1 MASNYA
7 DGMPD
12 GLTFKSEQQKQDLTY
27 NAVDKAQELF
37 KTIGKQLGTH
47 NAELQEELLE
57 LAKQQQKLYK
67 RFDEEQ
73 AQRSMDAK
81 LLKQKGASD
90 EEIIAYLSK
99 RQDTYEK
106 DTKALFDSFGNLHRT
121 LEGWI
126 EEDEN
131 LSGEDR
137 VLLRKQLETFQKSY
151 DLDEQLRQE
160 NEKDKKKRNAVLD
173 HIAESVRGTWK
184 EALENGKEERKDAF
198 GSMAASL
205 LGPLRVIADPI
216 AKFAT
221 GKTTKDLAQDIF
233 EKVTSK
239 KDKEEEKAAARDLE
253 LESALSTAQEPL
265 VTSVSRISDLIETD
279 LTPSL
284 PAPEAADS
292 VKNLFVPQI
301 ESENSKK
308 EPVLA
313 LPAPVINIPDTSIE
327 VPPAEAPRIE
337 IPSIEVPAPEA
348 SESPEVNVSIPEMA
362 TPEVVNNI
370 TTETPEVA
378 VDTPEVMVPEISVPK
393 IDLPK
398 IDAPEVMVP
407 EISVPKID
415 APEVMVPEIDTPEVF
430 NSINV
435 PDISSPEVRVDAPQ
449 VEVPEEKPIPLSE
462 VLERLTINAD
472 LVNLISEGKPEL
484 SEDKEPENSFQK
496 SFVENETVL
505 LPREP
510 EIFKGIES
518 SSDEL
523 DNSLFE
529 KSPLAPSVSTDESLL
544 NKTTPVETEL
554 LRKGGIIGASAVFLG
569 KEIRK
574 LGEGI
579 DDIDL
584 DGEDESFLDK
594 LSGGKFSKT
603 LTKLAPTLASAAGVA
618 AVAAVPIAMLVGGAK
633 LQERDTEDAKK
644 YAEQGEYGRAVETAW
659 LGDRSRLTEENA
671 NAELGRA
678 TGKTALIAGGAA
690 GVTALAAG
698 GAAAG
703 MAAGGAAAAGGAG
716 LLGTGLAAAGAAA
729 GSVFPPVLIAAAIAA
744 AVTVVAKGTQEAF
757 ELGWDKNQAEIQKN
771 LYDTIYSEDSSV
783 WEKIKASVE
792 SGWKE
797 FTGTLAGGIRGASEE
812 LEGDAA
818 IEWQRGIEY
827 LEKTAAEGNEENA
840 RLLTMLQS
848 EEFKALS
855 DKDQEMIL
863 KSEGLFDEYQTML
876 DEAQN
881 SFGESLLN
889 GLRATGDFF
898 KGAINTKMEAFN
910 GKRGAAIDAKLLKDM
925 DKITGEDVERLK
937 NSTAYAEA
945 LSQGKNKKQ
954 AMEAAYLDEKHKEN
968 AALGIQKENG
978 VAVGFNDYAVTYFQ
992 KKKTD
997 EDYRQTH
1004 EYSQEKAKLMQ
1015 QGYTSEEADLKAIQE
1030 YNEMYE
1036 QALTYRLKQTKDY
1049 REHYKKCLKEGK
1061 SMAQAEKEALR
1072 VAKENTR
1079 NTMTVTELIKDKFSS
1094 IGTSLKETFNR
1105 VGEKISEGFDT
1116 VKESD
1121 FVKTISEFATGIW
1134 DSVTEWFG
1142 KIGNWFSEKWD
1153 SITEGLA
1160 TAWDSTK
1167 EGFKTA
1173 GDWISDK
1180 ATAAGDWVGDKAS
1193 AAWSWITGSKPD
1205 AQIEDGIVT
1214 KDGKVIQ
1221 LSPEDNVYATK
1232 NMPTVVGDAD
1242 AQRAMPSV
1250 PTPQAEFTDKGIIA
1264 AIQVL
1269 TEVLKNKNMSPEI
1282 SIPDNS
1288 TVGFDQ
1294 YRSA

>member
-1 MASNYA
+1 MANNYA

-126 EEDEN
+126 EEDES

-239 KDKEEEKAAARDLE
+239 EDKEEEKAAARDLE

-284 PAPEAADS
+284 PT
-292 VKNLFVPQI
+292 
-301 ESENSKK
+301 
-308 EPVLA
+308 
-313 LPAPVINIPDTSIE
+313 PVIN
-327 VPPAEAPRIE
+327 
-337 IPSIEVPAPEA
+337 
-348 SESPEVNVSIPEMA
+348 
-362 TPEVVNNI
+362 TP
-370 TTETPEVA
+370 
-378 VDTPEVMVPEISVPK
+378 
-393 IDLPK
+393 
-398 IDAPEVMVP
+398 
-407 EISVPKID
+407 
-415 APEVMVPEIDTPEVF
+415 
-430 NSINV
+430 
-435 PDISSPEVRVDAPQ
+435 
-449 VEVPEEKPIPLSE
+449 
-462 VLERLTINAD
+462 
-472 LVNLISEGKPEL
+472 EGKPEL
-484 SEDKEPENSFQK
+484 FEDREPENSFQE
-496 SFVENETVL
+496 SFIENETVL

-518 SSDEL
+518 SGDEL

-544 NKTTPVETEL
+544 DRTTPVETEL

-584 DGEDESFLDK
+584 DSESEDESFLDK
-594 LSGGKFSKT
+594 LTGGKFSKT
-603 LTKLAPTLASAAGVA
+603 LIKLALTLASAAGVA

-744 AVTVVAKGTQEAF
+744 AVTVVAKGIQEAF

-855 DKDQEMIL
+855 EKDQEMIL

-898 KGAINTKMEAFN
+898 IGAVNTKMEALN
-910 GKRGAAIDAKLLKDM
+910 GKKGAAIDAQLLKDM

-945 LSQGKNKKQ
+945 LAQGKNKKQ

-978 VAVGFNDYAVTYFQ
+978 VAVGFNDYAITYFQ

-1015 QGYTSEEADLKAIQE
+1015 QGYTSEEADLKAIEE
-1030 YNEMYE
+1030 YNLMYE
-1036 QALTYRLKQTKDY
+1036 QALEYRLKQTKDY

-1105 VGEKISEGFDT
+1105 VGEKISEGFDA

-1173 GDWISDK
+1173 GDWVSDK
-1180 ATAAGDWVGDKAS
+1180 ATAAGDWIGDKAS
-1193 AAWSWITGSKPD
+1193 AAWDWITGNKPD

-1242 AQRAMPSV
+1242 AQRAMPSI
-1250 PTPQAEFTDKGIIA
+1250 PAPQAEFTDKGIIA

-1269 TEVLKNKNMSPEI
+1269 TDVLKSKNMSPEI
-1282 SIPDNS
+1282 NIPDNS
-1288 TVGFDQ
+1288 TIAFDQ
-1294 YRSA
+1294 FRSA

>member
-27 NAVDKAQELF
+27 GASEKALTQFLS
-37 KTIGKQLGTH
+37 IAKQLGTH
-47 NAELQEELLE
+47 NTDLQEEITDLI
-57 LAKQQQKLYK
+57 KQQQKLYK

-73 AQRSMDAK
+73 AQRNIDAK

-126 EEDEN
+126 EEDET
-131 LSGEDR
+131 LSGQDR

-173 HIAESVRGTWK
+173 HIAESVKGTWK

-205 LGPLRVIADPI
+205 LGHLRVIADPI
-216 AKFAT
+216 SEFAT
-221 GKTTKDLAQDIF
+221 GKTTKELAQDVF
-233 EKVTSK
+233 DKWTTKEDKDEDL
-239 KDKEEEKAAARDLE
+239 KDKQRDEE
-253 LESALSTAQEPL
+253 LESALSSAQQPL
-265 VTSVSRISDLIETD
+265 ISSVDQISDLLTETA
-279 LTPSL
+279 T
-284 PAPEAADS
+284 
-292 VKNLFVPQI
+292 QT
-301 ESENSKK
+301 
-308 EPVLA
+308 LA
-313 LPAPVINIPDTSIE
+313 LPGVTESRDEEFSYENENPVVANPQI
-327 VPPAEAPRIE
+327 
-337 IPSIEVPAPEA
+337 
-348 SESPEVNVSIPEMA
+348 SPESRNLFSYENENP
-362 TPEVVNNI
+362 VVAKDSFS
-370 TTETPEVA
+370 T
-378 VDTPEVMVPEISVPK
+378 DFFRS
-393 IDLPK
+393 L
-398 IDAPEVMVP
+398 
-407 EISVPKID
+407 
-415 APEVMVPEIDTPEVF
+415 
-430 NSINV
+430 
-435 PDISSPEVRVDAPQ
+435 Q
-449 VEVPEEKPIPLSE
+449 GSE
-462 VLERLTINAD
+462 NE
-472 LVNLISEGKPEL
+472 SL
-484 SEDKEPENSFQK
+484 SEDEGILADTNPA
-496 SFVENETVL
+496 ET
-505 LPREP
+505 
-510 EIFKGIES
+510 
-518 SSDEL
+518 D
-523 DNSLFE
+523 
-529 KSPLAPSVSTDESLL
+529 
-544 NKTTPVETEL
+544 L
-554 LRKGGIIGASAVFLG
+554 LRKGGVIGAAAVFLG

-579 DDIDL
+579 DDIDVGDD
-584 DGEDESFLDK
+584 DGFLDN
-594 LSGGKFSKT
+594 LMGGKLKKT

-618 AVAAVPIAMLVGGAK
+618 AVAAVPVAMLAGGLK

-644 YAEQGEYGRAVETAW
+644 YAEQGNYGRAVETAW

-671 NAELGRA
+671 NSELGRA

-690 GVTALAAG
+690 GVGALAAG

-703 MAAGGAAAAGGAG
+703 MSAGAAAAAGGAG
-716 LLGTGLAAAGAAA
+716 LLGTGLAAAGATASA
-729 GSVFPPVLIAAAIAA
+729 VFPPALIAAAIAA
-744 AVTVVAKGTQEAF
+744 GVTVIAKGTQEAF

-771 LYDTIYSEDSSV
+771 LYDTIYSEDSSI
-783 WEKIKASVE
+783 WEKIKASVS

-827 LEKTAAEGNEENA
+827 LEKTAAEGNKENS

-898 KGAINTKMEAFN
+898 KGAVNTKMEALN
-910 GKRGAAIDAKLLKDM
+910 GKKGAAIDAQLLKDM

-954 AMEAAYLDEKHKEN
+954 AMEAAYLDEKHREN

-978 VAVGFNDYAVTYFQ
+978 VAVGFNDYAITYFQ

-1061 SMAQAEKEALR
+1061 SMAQAEKEALQ
-1072 VAKENTR
+1072 VARENTR
-1079 NTMTVTELIKDKFSS
+1079 NTMTVTELIKDKISS
-1094 IGTSLKETFNR
+1094 IGTSIRETFT
-1105 VGEKISEGFDT
+1105 KIGDKVSEGLNAFQ
-1116 VKESD
+1116 ESD
-1121 FVKTISEFATGIW
+1121 FVKTITDFTSGIW
-1134 DSVTEWFG
+1134 NSVTEWFG

-1153 SITEGLA
+1153 SVTGALSG
-1160 TAWDSTK
+1160 AWDATK
-1167 EGFKTA
+1167 EGFSAA
-1173 GDWISDK
+1173 GDWIGDK
-1180 ATAAGDWVGDKAS
+1180 ATSFWN
-1193 AAWSWITGSKPD
+1193 WITGSSPD
-1205 AQIEDGIVT
+1205 EQINDGIVT

-1221 LSPEDNVYATK
+1221 LSPDDNVYATK

-1242 AQRAMPSV
+1242 AQRAMPSI

-1269 TEVLKNKNMSPEI
+1269 TEVLKNKNMSPEVNI
-1282 SIPDNS
+1282 SDNS
-1288 TVGFDQ
+1288 TVAFDQ
-1294 YRSA
+1294 FRSA

>member
-1 MASNYA
+1 MASNYS

-27 NAVDKAQELF
+27 NVVDKAQELF

-126 EEDEN
+126 EEDET
-131 LSGEDR
+131 LSGQDR
-137 VLLRKQLETFQKSY
+137 VLLRKQLEVFQKSY

-173 HIAESVRGTWK
+173 HIAESVKGTWK
-184 EALENGKEERKDAF
+184 EALENGKEERKDVF

-216 AKFAT
+216 SKFAT
-221 GKTTKDLAQDIF
+221 GKTTKDLAQDVF
-233 EKVTSK
+233 DKWTTKEN
-239 KDKEEEKAAARDLE
+239 KDEDLKDRQRDEE
-253 LESALSTAQEPL
+253 LESALFNAQQPLISPVVAKDSFSTDFFHSLQGSENESLSEDEGILADTNPA
-265 VTSVSRISDLIETD
+265 ETD
-279 LTPSL
+279 LL
-284 PAPEAADS
+284 H
-292 VKNLFVPQI
+292 
-301 ESENSKK
+301 
-308 EPVLA
+308 
-313 LPAPVINIPDTSIE
+313 
-327 VPPAEAPRIE
+327 
-337 IPSIEVPAPEA
+337 
-348 SESPEVNVSIPEMA
+348 
-362 TPEVVNNI
+362 
-370 TTETPEVA
+370 
-378 VDTPEVMVPEISVPK
+378 
-393 IDLPK
+393 
-398 IDAPEVMVP
+398 
-407 EISVPKID
+407 
-415 APEVMVPEIDTPEVF
+415 
-430 NSINV
+430 
-435 PDISSPEVRVDAPQ
+435 
-449 VEVPEEKPIPLSE
+449 
-462 VLERLTINAD
+462 
-472 LVNLISEGKPEL
+472 
-484 SEDKEPENSFQK
+484 
-496 SFVENETVL
+496 
-505 LPREP
+505 
-510 EIFKGIES
+510 
-518 SSDEL
+518 
-523 DNSLFE
+523 
-529 KSPLAPSVSTDESLL
+529 
-544 NKTTPVETEL
+544 
-554 LRKGGIIGASAVFLG
+554 KGGVIGAAAVFLG

-579 DDIDL
+579 DDIDVGDD
-584 DGEDESFLDK
+584 DGFLDK
-594 LSGGKFSKT
+594 ISGGKFSKT
-603 LTKLAPTLASAAGVA
+603 LAKLAPTLASAAGVA
-618 AVAAVPIAMLVGGAK
+618 AVAAVPVAMLAGGLK
-633 LQERDTEDAKK
+633 LQKRDTEDAKK
-644 YAEQGEYGRAVETAW
+644 YAEQGNYGRAVETAW
-659 LGDRSRLTEENA
+659 LGDRKRLTEENA

-703 MAAGGAAAAGGAG
+703 MTAGATAMAGGAG
-716 LLGTGLAAAGAAA
+716 LLGSGLAAVGATAGA
-729 GSVFPPVLIAAAIAA
+729 VFPPALIAAAIAA
-744 AVTVVAKGTQEAF
+744 AATVVAKGTQEAF

-771 LYDTIYSEDSSV
+771 LYDTIYSKDSSV
-783 WEKIKASVE
+783 WEKIKASVS

-797 FTGTLAGGIRGASEE
+797 FTGTIAGGIRGVTEE

-827 LEKTAAEGNEENA
+827 LEKTAAEGNKENA

-855 DKDQEMIL
+855 EKDQEMIL

-876 DEAQN
+876 DETQN

-889 GLRATGDFF
+889 GLRATGAFF

-945 LSQGKNKKQ
+945 LSQGKNRKQ

-978 VAVGFNDYAVTYFQ
+978 IAVGFNDYAITYFQ

-1049 REHYKKCLKEGK
+1049 RDHYKKCLKEGK
-1061 SMAQAEKEALR
+1061 SMAQAEKEALK
-1072 VAKENTR
+1072 VARENTR
-1079 NTMTVTELIKDKFSS
+1079 NTMTVTELIKDKISS
-1094 IGTSLKETFNR
+1094 IGTSIKETFT
-1105 VGEKISEGFDT
+1105 KIGDKVSEGFNAF
-1116 VKESD
+1116 KESD
-1121 FVKTISEFATGIW
+1121 FVKTITDFTSGIW
-1134 DSVTEWFG
+1134 NSVTEWFG

-1153 SITEGLA
+1153 SVTGALSG
-1160 TAWDSTK
+1160 AWDATK
-1167 EGFKTA
+1167 EGFSAA
-1173 GDWISDK
+1173 GDWIGDK
-1180 ATAAGDWVGDKAS
+1180 ATSFWN
-1193 AAWSWITGSKPD
+1193 WISGSSPD
-1205 AQIEDGIVT
+1205 EQINDGIVT

-1221 LSPEDNVYATK
+1221 LSPDDNVYATK

-1242 AQRAMPSV
+1242 AQRAMPSI

-1269 TEVLKNKNMSPEI
+1269 TEVLKNKNMSPEVNI
-1282 SIPDNS
+1282 SDNS
-1288 TVGFDQ
+1288 TIGFDQ
-1294 YRSA
+1294 FRSA

>member
-1 MASNYA
+1 MANNYA

-27 NAVDKAQELF
+27 GASEKALTQFLS
-37 KTIGKQLGTH
+37 IAKQLGTH
-47 NAELQEELLE
+47 NTDLQEEITDLI
-57 LAKQQQKLYK
+57 KQQQKLYK

-73 AQRSMDAK
+73 AQRIMDAK

-90 EEIIAYLSK
+90 EEIIAYLAK

-106 DTKALFDSFGNLHRT
+106 DTKALFDSFGALHRT
-121 LEGWI
+121 FEGWV
-126 EEDEN
+126 EEDET
-131 LSGEDR
+131 LSGQDR
-137 VLLRKQLETFQKSY
+137 VLLRKQLEVFQKSY
-151 DLDEQLRQE
+151 DLEEQLRQE
-160 NEKDKKKRNAVLD
+160 NEKDKKKRNAVLE
-173 HIAESVRGTWK
+173 HIAESAKGTWK
-184 EALENGKEERKDAF
+184 EALENGKEERRDAF

-221 GKTTKDLAQDIF
+221 GKTTKDLAQDVF
-233 EKVTSK
+233 EKLTTK
-239 KDKEEEKAAARDLE
+239 DDEEEDLKDKLRDEE
-253 LESALSTAQEPL
+253 LESALSSAQQPLINSVNQISELLTEP
-265 VTSVSRISDLIETD
+265 TTQ
-279 LTPSL
+279 T
-284 PAPEAADS
+284 
-292 VKNLFVPQI
+292 
-301 ESENSKK
+301 
-308 EPVLA
+308 LA
-313 LPAPVINIPDTSIE
+313 LPGVTESRDEEFSYEDENPV
-327 VPPAEAPRIE
+327 
-337 IPSIEVPAPEA
+337 
-348 SESPEVNVSIPEMA
+348 
-362 TPEVVNNI
+362 VVN
-370 TTETPEVA
+370 
-378 VDTPEVMVPEISVPK
+378 DS
-393 IDLPK
+393 
-398 IDAPEVMVP
+398 
-407 EISVPKID
+407 
-415 APEVMVPEIDTPEVF
+415 F
-430 NSINV
+430 NTDFFRSLQG
-435 PDISSPEVRVDAPQ
+435 S
-449 VEVPEEKPIPLSE
+449 EEE
-462 VLERLTINAD
+462 GVLANTN
-472 LVNLISEGKPEL
+472 
-484 SEDKEPENSFQK
+484 
-496 SFVENETVL
+496 
-505 LPREP
+505 
-510 EIFKGIES
+510 
-518 SSDEL
+518 
-523 DNSLFE
+523 
-529 KSPLAPSVSTDESLL
+529 
-544 NKTTPVETEL
+544 PVETDL
-554 LRKGGIIGASAVFLG
+554 LRKGGVIGAAAVFLG

-579 DDIDL
+579 DDLDLDL
-584 DGEDESFLDK
+584 DGDDGFLDN
-594 LSGGKFSKT
+594 LMGGKLKKT

-618 AVAAVPIAMLVGGAK
+618 AVAAVPIAMLAGGLK
-633 LQERDTEDAKK
+633 LQKRDTEDAKK
-644 YAEQGEYGRAVETAW
+644 YTEQGNLGRAAETAW
-659 LGDRSRLTEENA
+659 LGDRNRLTEENA
-671 NAELGRA
+671 NSELGRA
-678 TGKTALIAGGAA
+678 TGKSALIAGGVT
-690 GVTALAAG
+690 GVGALAAG
-698 GAAAG
+698 GASAG
-703 MAAGGAAAAGGAG
+703 MSAGAAAAAGGAG
-716 LLGTGLAAAGAAA
+716 LLGTGAAAAGATAA
-729 GSVFPPVLIAAAIAA
+729 AVLPPVLIAAVIAA
-744 AVTVVAKGTQEAF
+744 AATVVAKGTQEAF

-771 LYDTIYSEDSSV
+771 LYDTIYSEDSSI
-783 WEKIKASVE
+783 WEKIKASVQ

-797 FTGTLAGGIRGASEE
+797 FTGTIAGGIRKASEE

-827 LEKTAAEGNEENA
+827 LAKTAAEGNKENA

-855 DKDQEMIL
+855 EKDQEMIL

-898 KGAINTKMEAFN
+898 VGAVNTKMEALN
-910 GKRGAAIDAKLLKDM
+910 GKKGAAIDAQLLKDM

-997 EDYRQTH
+997 EGYRQTH

-1015 QGYTSEEADLKAIQE
+1015 QGFTSEEADLKAIQE
-1030 YNEMYE
+1030 YNELYE

-1061 SMAQAEKEALR
+1061 STALAEKEALKA
-1072 VAKENTR
+1072 AKENTR
-1079 NTMTVTELIKDKFSS
+1079 NTMTVTELIKDK
-1094 IGTSLKETFNR
+1094 
-1105 VGEKISEGFDT
+1105 VSEGFNAF
-1116 VKESD
+1116 KESD
-1121 FVKTISEFATGIW
+1121 FVKTITDFTSGIW
-1134 DSVTEWFG
+1134 NSVTEWFG

-1153 SITEGLA
+1153 SVTGALSG
-1160 TAWDSTK
+1160 AWDSVK
-1167 EGFKTA
+1167 G
-1173 GDWISDK
+1173 GVS
-1180 ATAAGDWVGDKAS
+1180 AAGDWVGDKAT
-1193 AAWSWITGSKPD
+1193 AAWDWITGSKPD

-1221 LSPEDNVYATK
+1221 LSPDDNVYATK

-1269 TEVLKNKNMSPEI
+1269 TEVLKGKNLSPEI
-1282 SIPDNS
+1282 NISDNS

>member
-27 NAVDKAQELF
+27 GASEKALTQFLS
-37 KTIGKQLGTH
+37 IAKQLGTH
-47 NAELQEELLE
+47 NTDLQEEITDLI
-57 LAKQQQKLYK
+57 KQQQKLYK

-73 AQRSMDAK
+73 AQRNIDAK

-126 EEDEN
+126 EEDET
-131 LSGEDR
+131 LSGQDR
-137 VLLRKQLETFQKSY
+137 VLLRKQLEVFQKSY

-173 HIAESVRGTWK
+173 HIAESVKGTWK

-216 AKFAT
+216 SKFAT
-221 GKTTKDLAQDIF
+221 GKTTKDLAQDVF
-233 EKVTSK
+233 DKWTTKED
-239 KDKEEEKAAARDLE
+239 KDKDLKDKQRDEE
-253 LESALSTAQEPL
+253 LESALSSAQQPL
-265 VTSVSRISDLIETD
+265 ISSVDQISDLLTETA
-279 LTPSL
+279 T
-284 PAPEAADS
+284 
-292 VKNLFVPQI
+292 QT
-301 ESENSKK
+301 
-308 EPVLA
+308 LA
-313 LPAPVINIPDTSIE
+313 LPGVTESRDEEFSYENENPVVANPQI
-327 VPPAEAPRIE
+327 
-337 IPSIEVPAPEA
+337 
-348 SESPEVNVSIPEMA
+348 SPESRNLFSYENENP
-362 TPEVVNNI
+362 VVAKDSFS
-370 TTETPEVA
+370 T
-378 VDTPEVMVPEISVPK
+378 DFFRS
-393 IDLPK
+393 L
-398 IDAPEVMVP
+398 
-407 EISVPKID
+407 
-415 APEVMVPEIDTPEVF
+415 
-430 NSINV
+430 
-435 PDISSPEVRVDAPQ
+435 Q
-449 VEVPEEKPIPLSE
+449 GSE
-462 VLERLTINAD
+462 NE
-472 LVNLISEGKPEL
+472 SL
-484 SEDKEPENSFQK
+484 SEDEGILADTNPAEN
-496 SFVENETVL
+496 
-505 LPREP
+505 
-510 EIFKGIES
+510 
-518 SSDEL
+518 D
-523 DNSLFE
+523 
-529 KSPLAPSVSTDESLL
+529 
-544 NKTTPVETEL
+544 L
-554 LRKGGIIGASAVFLG
+554 LRKGGVIGAAAVFLG

-579 DDIDL
+579 DDIDVDDD
-584 DGEDESFLDK
+584 DGFLDN
-594 LSGGKFSKT
+594 LMGGKLKKT

-618 AVAAVPIAMLVGGAK
+618 AVAAVPVAMLAGGLK

-644 YAEQGEYGRAVETAW
+644 YAEQGNYGRAVETAW

-671 NAELGRA
+671 NSELGRT

-690 GVTALAAG
+690 GVGALAAG

-703 MAAGGAAAAGGAG
+703 MSAGAAAAAGGAG
-716 LLGTGLAAAGAAA
+716 LLGTGLAAAGATASA
-729 GSVFPPVLIAAAIAA
+729 VFPPALIAAAIAA

-783 WEKIKASVE
+783 WEKIKASVS

-797 FTGTLAGGIRGASEE
+797 FTGTIAGGIRGVTEE

-827 LEKTAAEGNEENA
+827 LEKTAAEGNKENS

-898 KGAINTKMEAFN
+898 KGAVNTKMEALN
-910 GKRGAAIDAKLLKDM
+910 GKKGAAIDAQLLKDM

-954 AMEAAYLDEKHKEN
+954 AMEAAYLDEKHREN
-968 AALGIQKENG
+968 AVLGIQKENG
-978 VAVGFNDYAVTYFQ
+978 VAVGFNDYAITYFQ

-1061 SMAQAEKEALR
+1061 SMAQAEKESLQ

-1094 IGTSLKETFNR
+1094 IGTSIKETFT
-1105 VGEKISEGFDT
+1105 KIGDKVSEGFNAF
-1116 VKESD
+1116 KESD
-1121 FVKTISEFATGIW
+1121 FVKTITDFTSGIW
-1134 DSVTEWFG
+1134 NSVTEWFG

-1153 SITEGLA
+1153 SVTGALSG
-1160 TAWDSTK
+1160 AWDATK
-1167 EGFKTA
+1167 EGFSAA
-1173 GDWISDK
+1173 GDWIGDK
-1180 ATAAGDWVGDKAS
+1180 ATSIWNWV
-1193 AAWSWITGSKPD
+1193 TGSSPD
-1205 AQIEDGIVT
+1205 EQIDDGIVT

-1221 LSPEDNVYATK
+1221 LSPDDNVYATK

-1269 TEVLKNKNMSPEI
+1269 TEVLKSKNMSPEI
-1282 SIPDNS
+1282 NIPDNS
-1288 TVGFDQ
+1288 VVGFDQ

>member
-7 DGMPD
+7 DGMPE

-27 NAVDKAQELF
+27 SAVDKAQELF

-73 AQRSMDAK
+73 AQRSIDAK

-126 EEDEN
+126 EEDET
-131 LSGEDR
+131 LSGQDR
-137 VLLRKQLETFQKSY
+137 VLLRKQLEVFQKSY

-173 HIAESVRGTWK
+173 HIAESVKGTWK

-205 LGPLRVIADPI
+205 LGPLRIIADPI
-216 AKFAT
+216 SKFAT
-221 GKTTKDLAQDIF
+221 GKTTKDLAQDVF
-233 EKVTSK
+233 DKWTTKENKDEDL
-239 KDKEEEKAAARDLE
+239 KDKQRDEE
-253 LESALSTAQEPL
+253 LESALSNAQQPL
-265 VTSVSRISDLIETD
+265 ISSVDQISDLLTETA
-279 LTPSL
+279 T
-284 PAPEAADS
+284 
-292 VKNLFVPQI
+292 QT
-301 ESENSKK
+301 
-308 EPVLA
+308 LA
-313 LPAPVINIPDTSIE
+313 LPGVTESRDEEFSYENENPVVAKDSFGTDFFRALQSSENESFSEDEGILADTN
-327 VPPAEAPRIE
+327 PAE
-337 IPSIEVPAPEA
+337 
-348 SESPEVNVSIPEMA
+348 
-362 TPEVVNNI
+362 
-370 TTETPEVA
+370 
-378 VDTPEVMVPEISVPK
+378 
-393 IDLPK
+393 
-398 IDAPEVMVP
+398 
-407 EISVPKID
+407 
-415 APEVMVPEIDTPEVF
+415 
-430 NSINV
+430 
-435 PDISSPEVRVDAPQ
+435 
-449 VEVPEEKPIPLSE
+449 
-462 VLERLTINAD
+462 
-472 LVNLISEGKPEL
+472 
-484 SEDKEPENSFQK
+484 
-496 SFVENETVL
+496 
-505 LPREP
+505 
-510 EIFKGIES
+510 
-518 SSDEL
+518 
-523 DNSLFE
+523 
-529 KSPLAPSVSTDESLL
+529 TD
-544 NKTTPVETEL
+544 L
-554 LRKGGIIGASAVFLG
+554 LRKGGVIGAAAVFLG

-579 DDIDL
+579 DDIDVD
-584 DGEDESFLDK
+584 DGFLDN
-594 LSGGKFSKT
+594 LMGGKLKKT
-603 LTKLAPTLASAAGVA
+603 LTKPALTLASAAGVA
-618 AVAAVPIAMLVGGAK
+618 AVAAVPIAMLAGGLK

-644 YAEQGEYGRAVETAW
+644 YAEQGNYGRAVETAW

-671 NAELGRA
+671 NSELGRA
-678 TGKTALIAGGAA
+678 TGKTALLAAGGA
-690 GVTALAAG
+690 GITALAAG

-703 MAAGGAAAAGGAG
+703 MSAGAAAAAGGAG
-716 LLGTGLAAAGAAA
+716 LLGTGLAAAGATA
-729 GSVFPPVLIAAAIAA
+729 GAIFPPILIAGAIAA

-827 LEKTAAEGNEENA
+827 LEKTAAEGNKENA

-848 EEFKALS
+848 EEFKVLS

-889 GLRATGDFF
+889 GLRATGAFF
-898 KGAINTKMEAFN
+898 TGAINTKMEALN
-910 GKRGAAIDAKLLKDM
+910 GKKGAAIDAQLLKDM

-945 LSQGKNKKQ
+945 LAQGKNKKQ
-954 AMEAAYLDEKHKEN
+954 AMEAAYLEEKHKEN

-978 VAVGFNDYAVTYFQ
+978 VAVGFNDYAITYFQ

-1061 SMAQAEKEALR
+1061 SIAQAEKEALQ
-1072 VAKENTR
+1072 VARENTR
-1079 NTMTVTELIKDKFSS
+1079 NTMTVTELIKDKISS
-1094 IGTSLKETFNR
+1094 VGTSIKETFT
-1105 VGEKISEGFDT
+1105 KIGDKVSEGFNAF
-1116 VKESD
+1116 KESD
-1121 FVKTISEFATGIW
+1121 FVKTITDFASGIW
-1134 DSVTEWFG
+1134 NSVTEWFG

-1153 SITEGLA
+1153 SVTGALSG
-1160 TAWDSTK
+1160 AWDSVK
-1167 EGFKTA
+1167 SGVSAA
-1173 GDWISDK
+1173 GDWIGDK
-1180 ATAAGDWVGDKAS
+1180 ATSFWNWIAGS
-1193 AAWSWITGSKPD
+1193 SPD
-1205 AQIEDGIVT
+1205 EQINDGIVT

-1221 LSPEDNVYATK
+1221 LSPDDNVYATK

-1269 TEVLKNKNMSPEI
+1269 TEVLKSKNMSPEI
-1282 SIPDNS
+1282 NIPDNS
-1288 TVGFDQ
+1288 VVGFDQ